1 VARAPRTITVPEL
14 FLGLLSIGL
23 ALVVVA
29 HIFADVIHDVKHTN
43 DTISITGSAK
53 KPISSNLVRWHLSV
67 SGEAARPADA
77 ARLQRR
83 RAAAVVAFLRR
94 SGVPAKAITP
104 AVVQSDQIV
113 IPLPK
118 KRRRIRYRVSQGLE
132 ISTRDIDVVERVAPH
147 IGSLLERGIDVAAQ
161 PLEYLST
168 ELTEAKLGALEAATA
183 EAHHRAEI
191 LVKGLGGKLGRMRS
205 SSLGVYQITPR
216 DSTDVSDYG
225 INDTSSRE
233 KDVTAVV
240 TATFTVER

>member
-1 VARAPRTITVPEL
+1 VARPPRTVAVPEL
-14 FLGLLSIGL
+14 FLGLLSI
-23 ALVVVA
+23 AVSLVLVA
-29 HIFADVIHDVKHTN
+29 HVFAGVIHDVKHTN

-53 KPISSNLVRWHLSV
+53 KPISANLVRWHLSV
-67 SGEAARPADA
+67 SGEASRPAAA
-77 ARLQRR
+77 ARLQRSQAR
-83 RAAAVVAFLRR
+83 TVVAFLRR
-94 SGVPAKAITP
+94 AGLPAKAITP
-104 AVVQSDQIV
+104 SVVQSEQIV
-113 IPLPK
+113 TQLSK
-118 KRRRIRYRVSQGLE
+118 KRRRVSYRVTQGLE
-132 ISTRDIDVVERVAPH
+132 ISTHDIDVVEPIAPRL
-147 IGSLLERGIDVAAQ
+147 GELLEHGIGVSAQ

-183 EAHHRAEI
+183 EAHHRAKI